1 MGDHPLRTTT
11 AAEYRRRLFLP
22 RRRPPPPPEPVA
34 PAADGPVHVVP
45 HWRDLLAVLVDLPD
59 GQMLAVESTGRW
71 EPEELQKLLHAEL
84 TRRPGLLGAR
94 WLRTRLAEHGAVWVW
109 CDPVGRDAPRGAPA
123 RIIPACR
130 SLA

>member
-1 MGDHPLRTTT
+1 MTTGPTPCWRALTRSCTCCTRWTRSRRRGRVTPRRRVTTPAPGRRVPTPSPPRSSGPARCATTSATVGDHPLRTTT

-59 GQMLAVESTGRW
+59 GQMLAV
-71 EPEELQKLLHAEL
+71 
-84 TRRPGLLGAR
+84 
-94 WLRTRLAEHGAVWVW
+94 
-109 CDPVGRDAPRGAPA
+109 
-123 RIIPACR
+123 
-130 SLA
+130 